1 MRNGSF
7 LPLKELVK
15 SGYEKEVQEMR
26 KPNKLQNK
34 LSFIKSYQSLHIL
47 IYILLAGIMFLVMYS
62 NVKPEVLHIEAL
74 KPSEQTIRSPL
85 TIEDK
90 VATKAKQDA
99 AAKEVE
105 DVFTLKS
112 DYADNQVDLVI
123 SIFDSIEETN
133 NEALEI
139 YNAKV
144 KEWEGVAEEER
155 EEEPKQLTA
164 SEKLQILKTKLPQ
177 DLTDRIQNDVLST
190 LLTSTPNQLS
200 RTKDAVI
207 TAVNN
212 VMNTRIPASEVE
224 NAKNQVVEELR
235 YSSVDT
241 ALREPMREMARFAVV
256 QNVYYD
262 VEATEEKRQ
271 QAIEAVEPVKILQGQ
286 IIVEEGHLIT
296 RDIYRQLELLGM
308 TSTNNPIQPFI
319 GLSMIILLIITGVIY
334 HFHND
339 MIPTDRHRNT
349 YLLIFAII
357 FTITILLMKGI
368 SLFQQIDYSDIGY
381 IVPVAMGA
389 MLIKLL
395 INEKVAVL
403 SSMIF
408 AVCGSLIFNEGVTG
422 TFNFSAGMYFLFGCL
437 AGVLFLSKHNRRGKI
452 LQAGLFVALINIL
465 VIFSN
470 MLLHNGSYSSL
481 DYGSSIIMAVLSG
494 VIAAVLTIGLLPFFE
509 AGFNILST
517 MKLIELSNPNHPLLR
532 KILTEAPGTY
542 HHSVMVANL
551 SESACEAI
559 GANGLL
565 ARVSS
570 YYHDIGKT
578 KRPHFFIE
586 NQMNIE
592 NPHDKIAPQLSKTII
607 TAHATDGAETLL
619 KYKMPKEIIDI
630 AEQHHGTTLLKYFY
644 HKAKQQSD
652 RDILESDFRYVGP
665 KAQTK
670 EAAVIGIADSVE
682 AAVRSL
688 SNPTPQKIESLVN
701 SIIADRLQDGQFD
714 ECDITLK
721 ELDIVAKTLCESLK
735 GIFHSRI
742 EYPAETTKQK
752 VKEA

>member
-1 MRNGSF
+1 
-7 LPLKELVK
+7 
-15 SGYEKEVQEMR
+15 MR
-26 KPNKLQNK
+26 KTTKLTNR
-34 LSFIKSYQSLHIL
+34 LSVIKSNQSLHIL

-62 NVKPEVLHIEAL
+62 NVKPEVLQIEVL
-74 KPSEQTIRSPL
+74 HPSEQTIRSPL

-90 VATKAKQDA
+90 IATKGKQDA
-99 AAKEVE
+99 VAKEVD

-112 DYADNQVDLVI
+112 EYADNQVDLAI

-133 NEALEI
+133 NEALDM
-139 YNAKV
+139 YNAKI
-144 KEWEGVAEEER
+144 KEWESLTEEDR
-155 EEEPKQLTA
+155 GEEPKSLTA
-164 SEKLQILKTKLPQ
+164 SEKLQMLKTKLPQ
-177 DLTDRIQNDVLST
+177 DLTNRIPDDVFT
-190 LLTSTPNQLS
+190 ALLTATRDQLS
-200 RTKDAVI
+200 RAKDAVI

-212 VMNTRIPASEVE
+212 VMNTRIPSSEVE
-224 NAKNQVVEELR
+224 SAKNKVVEELR

-241 ALREPMREMARFAVV
+241 SLREPMREMARFAVV

-271 QAIEAVEPVKILQGQ
+271 QAIEVVEPVKILQGQ
-286 IIVEEGHLIT
+286 IIVEEGQLIT

-319 GLSMIILLIITGVIY
+319 GLALIIVLVIAVLVY
-334 HFHND
+334 HFHNE
-339 MIPTDRHRNT
+339 MIPADRHRNI
-349 YLLIFAII
+349 YLSIFAII

-395 INEKVAVL
+395 INEKVAIL

-422 TFNFSAGMYFLFGCL
+422 TLNFTAGIYFLFACL

-452 LQAGLFVALINIL
+452 LQAGLFVALINII
-465 VIFSN
+465 VIFSI
-470 MLLHNGSYSSL
+470 MLLQNGSYSSL

-607 TAHATDGAETLL
+607 TAHATDGAETLR
-619 KYKMPKEIIDI
+619 KYKMPKEIVDI

-652 RDILESDFRYVGP
+652 REILESDFRYVGP

-670 EAAVIGIADSVE
+670 EASVIGIADSVE

-688 SNPTPQKIESLVN
+688 SSPTPQKIESLVN

-742 EYPAETTKQK
+742 EYPAEATKQK

>member
-1 MRNGSF
+1 MG
-7 LPLKELVK
+7 KTTK
-15 SGYEKEVQEMR
+15 IK
-26 KPNKLQNK
+26 NK
-34 LSFIKSYQSLHIL
+34 LSVIKNIQYLHIL

-62 NVKPEVLHIEAL
+62 NVKPEVLHLEIL
-74 KPSEQTIRSPL
+74 HPSEQTIRSPL

-90 VATKAKQDA
+90 IATKAKQDA
-99 AAKEVE
+99 AVKEVE

-112 DYADNQVDLVI
+112 EYADNQVDLAI

-133 NEALEI
+133 NEASDVFNSKL
-139 YNAKV
+139 
-144 KEWEGVAEEER
+144 KEWESLTEEDR
-155 EEEPKQLTA
+155 GEEPKPLTA
-164 SEKLQILKTKLPQ
+164 SEKLQMLKTKLPQ
-177 DLTDRIQNDVLST
+177 DLTNRIPDDVFT
-190 LLTSTPNQLS
+190 ALLTASPEQLS
-200 RTKDAVI
+200 RAKDAVI

-212 VMNTRIPASEVE
+212 VMNTRIPSSEVE
-224 NAKNQVVEELR
+224 NAKNKVVEELR
-235 YSSVDT
+235 YSSVDA

-286 IIVEEGHLIT
+286 IIVEEGQLIT

-308 TSTNNPIQPFI
+308 TNTNNPIQPFI
-319 GLSMIILLIITGVIY
+319 GLALIIVLVIGVLVY
-334 HFHND
+334 HFYNE
-339 MIPTDRHRNT
+339 IPTDRHRNI

-368 SLFQQIDYSDIGY
+368 SIFQQIDYSDIGY

-389 MLIKLL
+389 MLLKLL
-395 INEKVAVL
+395 INEKVAIL

-408 AVCGSLIFNEGVTG
+408 AVCGSIIFNQGVTG
-422 TFNFSAGMYFLFGCL
+422 TLNFTAGIYFLFGCL

-452 LQAGLFVALINIL
+452 LQAGLFVALINII
-465 VIFSN
+465 VIFSI
-470 MLLHNGSYSSL
+470 MLLQNGSYSSL

-565 ARVSS
+565 ARVAS

-607 TAHATDGAETLL
+607 TAHATDGAETLR
-619 KYKMPKEIIDI
+619 KFKMPKEIVDI

-652 RDILESDFRYVGP
+652 REILESDFRYEGP

-670 EAAVIGIADSVE
+670 EASVIGIADSVE

-701 SIIADRLQDGQFD
+701 NIIADRLQDGQFD

-742 EYPAETTKQK
+742 EYPAEATKQK

>member
-1 MRNGSF
+1 MGKTTK
-7 LPLKELVK
+7 LK
-15 SGYEKEVQEMR
+15 
-26 KPNKLQNK
+26 NKLAVINSIQ
-34 LSFIKSYQSLHIL
+34 YLHIL

-62 NVKPEVLHIEAL
+62 NVKPEVLHLEIL
-74 KPSEQTIRSPL
+74 HPSEQTIRSPL

-90 VATKAKQDA
+90 IATKAKQDA
-99 AAKEVE
+99 AVKEVD

-112 DYADNQVDLVI
+112 EYADNQVDLAI

-133 NEALEI
+133 NEASDV
-139 YNAKV
+139 YKSKV
-144 KEWEGVAEEER
+144 KEWESLTEEDR
-155 EEEPKQLTA
+155 GEEPKALTA
-164 SEKLQILKTKLPQ
+164 SEKLQMLKTKLPQ
-177 DLTDRIQNDVLST
+177 DLTNRIPDDVFT
-190 LLTSTPNQLS
+190 ALLTASPEQLS

-212 VMNTRIPASEVE
+212 VMNTRIPSSEVE
-224 NAKNQVVEELR
+224 NAKNKVVEELR

-271 QAIEAVEPVKILQGQ
+271 QAMEAVEPVKILQGQ
-286 IIVEEGHLIT
+286 IIVEEGQLIT

-308 TSTNNPIQPFI
+308 TNTNNPIQPFI
-319 GLSMIILLIITGVIY
+319 GLALILVLVIGALVY
-334 HFHND
+334 HFYNE
-339 MIPTDRHRNT
+339 IPTDRHRNI

-395 INEKVAVL
+395 INEKVAIL

-408 AVCGSLIFNEGVTG
+408 AVCGSIIFNQGVTG
-422 TFNFSAGMYFLFGCL
+422 TLNFTAGIYFLFGCL

-452 LQAGLFVALINIL
+452 LQAGLFVALINII
-465 VIFSN
+465 VIFSI
-470 MLLHNGSYSSL
+470 MLLQNGSYSSL

-565 ARVSS
+565 ARVAS

-607 TAHATDGAETLL
+607 TAHATDGAETLR
-619 KYKMPKEIIDI
+619 KFKMPKEIVDI

-652 RDILESDFRYVGP
+652 REILESDFRYVGP

-670 EAAVIGIADSVE
+670 ESAVIGIADSVE

-714 ECDITLK
+714 ECNITLK
-721 ELDIVAKTLCESLK
+721 ELDVVAKTLCESLK

-742 EYPAETTKQK
+742 EYPAEATKQK